1 MYKVN
6 TNFSESKILFDKHTI
21 LFSVYLFNKF
31 PADGLIR
38 GLNTQNVFIFLL
50 LLVRFRIIRNS
61 NHNYVKIHNNSS
73 QNRLFTIS
81 DVLLDSCANDN
92 PAQEGVLQITHN
104 RTRHTT
110 TQIKKNRKKIG
121 RRLFCDFER
130 FLCDFFV
137 VSSVL
142 LFTGGT
148 RVDEIG
154 R

>member
-110 TQIKKNRKKIG
+110 TQIKKTEKRSGVVYFAI
-121 RRLFCDFER
+121 LSDFCVIF
-130 FLCDFFV
+130 
-137 VSSVL
+137 SSFPAYYCL
-142 LFTGGT
+142 L
-148 RVDEIG
+148 EALEWMK
-154 R
+154 